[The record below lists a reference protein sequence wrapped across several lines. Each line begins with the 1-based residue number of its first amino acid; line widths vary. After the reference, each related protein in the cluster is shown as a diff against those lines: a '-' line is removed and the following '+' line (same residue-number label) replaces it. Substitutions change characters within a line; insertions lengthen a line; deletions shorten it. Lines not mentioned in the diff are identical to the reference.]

1 MNKSY
6 LYQATLAACLF
17 LGACSGDKTE
27 SGQLEVIPLGAAFDQ
42 QAELKTS
49 DCFKKIR
56 YVPLETTDSILVG
69 PGAWATVLNDWI
81 VVTSGRK
88 LCQLFDKQTGRFIRN
103 IGHVGEDP
111 EGYSTSHGV
120 WLNPNANKLNF
131 SGWNGKMVV
140 YRADGSFD
148 HIWTPPIAAP
158 EFPAVASFDNLDADL
173 TVGYYSATDSVPA
186 HLALFRGDEIV
197 REQWLPID
205 SKGEKAVAVDEI
217 AMLSIRKDGGDGVL
231 IIKYKD
237 NRSSITSLGNGC
249 FWHNDGE
256 FYFRQAFND
265 TIYQVSADKDLQP
278 VRVLDFGTHRWDYD
292 DRFDDKKDA
301 IYPGKFMENE
311 DVILFRFLTNVYTDN
326 SKTYN
331 ALYRKADGT
340 VKVYPFEE
348 KIADDM
354 NGFLPLQPISISS
367 AGEFAAVLPSE
378 EVVQWFED
386 NAGKTDLPAAVSAL
400 KKVGEEDNPVVVIM
414 E

>member
-1 MNKSY
+1 M
-6 LYQATLAACLF
+6 
-17 LGACSGDKTE
+17 
-27 SGQLEVIPLGAAFDQ
+27 
-42 QAELKTS
+42 
-49 DCFKKIR
+49 
-56 YVPLETTDSILVG
+56 
-69 PGAWATVLNDWI
+69 
-81 VVTSGRK
+81 
-88 LCQLFDKQTGRFIRN
+88 
-103 IGHVGEDP
+103 
-111 EGYSTSHGV
+111 
-120 WLNPNANKLNF
+120 
-131 SGWNGKMVV
+131 
-140 YRADGSFD
+140 
-148 HIWTPPIAAP
+148 
-158 EFPAVASFDNLDADL
+158 
-173 TVGYYSATDSVPA
+173 
-186 HLALFRGDEIV
+186 
-197 REQWLPID
+197 PID

-217 AMLSIRKDGGDGVL
+217 AMLSVRRDGGDGVL

-249 FWHNDGE
+249 FWHNDE
-256 FYFRQAFND
+256 DLYFRQAFND

-348 KIADDM
+348 KITDDM